1 MFDMR
6 AALRIRE
13 LCPRLN
19 RLMKWFI
26 NDTETLMHITRSQ
39 KFLFLTLVL
48 ATIMACSRFAA
59 ATPQPAATLDSLYTA
74 AAQTLEAM
82 STQGAGTITPV
93 STGTL
98 FVSTSSSTPFS
109 TFTTVPPV
117 QPVSRCDAAAFV
129 SDVTYPDGANV
140 SLGSTFTKT
149 WRIQN
154 VGTCTWTTAY
164 ALVFVSGERFG
175 APAAVS
181 LPGNVAPGQSIDLS
195 LNLTA
200 PNNNGRFRG
209 DWKLRN
215 ASGALF
221 GVGSSASSNF
231 YVDVSVT
238 GYTVLAY
245 DFVANYCEAAWENDS
260 QGLPCPGV
268 EGDAKG
274 FVQVLNSPRMENGN
288 MLGKAL
294 LTYPQKSNTG
304 WISGRYPRIDIQSGD
319 RFQALIN
326 CMHEANDCDA
336 TFRLS
341 YQIGNG
347 EIRTLGQWREVY
359 EGQFYT
365 VNIDLSSL
373 RGQSVKFIL
382 TVFTNGNSHEDFALW
397 MSPRITR
404 QSSQPPTATA
414 TPSQTLAPTLSPT
427 LSSATPTVTFTATAT
442 STPTAT
448 GTATPTATP

>member
-1 MFDMR
+1 
-6 AALRIRE
+6 
-13 LCPRLN
+13 
-19 RLMKWFI
+19 
-26 NDTETLMHITRSQ
+26 MHITRSQ

-82 STQGAGTITPV
+82 STQGVGTLTPV

-98 FVSTSSSTPFS
+98 SIFTTPSATPFA
-109 TFTTVPPV
+109 TFTTVPPL
-117 QPVSRCDAAAFV
+117 QPVSRCDAAEFV
-129 SDVTYPDGANV
+129 SDVTYPDGSAV
-140 SLGSTFTKT
+140 GLGSTFTKT

-154 VGTCTWTTAY
+154 VGTCTWTSAY
-164 ALVFVSGERFG
+164 SLVFVSGERFG
-175 APAAVS
+175 APATVS
-181 LPGNVAPGQSIDLS
+181 LPGNVAPGQTIDLS
-195 LNLTA
+195 INLTA
-200 PNNNGRFRG
+200 PTSGGRYGG

-215 ASGALF
+215 ASGVVF
-221 GVGSSASSNF
+221 GVGSSARSNC

-238 GYTVLAY
+238 GYTVVAY
-245 DFVANYCEAAWENDS
+245 DFIANYCEPTGENDA
-260 QGLPCPGV
+260 QGLPCAGV
-268 EGDAKG
+268 EGDAEG

-288 MLGKAL
+288 TQGKAL
-294 LTYPQKSNTG
+294 LTYPPKSNTG
-304 WISGRYPRIDIQSGD
+304 WISGTYPGIDIQSGD
-319 RFQALIN
+319 RFQALLS

-347 EIRTLGQWREVY
+347 EVRTLGQWREAY

-373 RGQSVKFIL
+373 RGQRVKFIF

-404 QSSQPPTATA
+404 QSSQPPTV
-414 TPSQTLAPTLSPT
+414 TPPPTLSPT
-427 LSSATPTVTFTATAT
+427 LSPATPTSSPTATFTATST

-448 GTATPTATP
+448 ATPTSTP

>member
-1 MFDMR
+1 
-6 AALRIRE
+6 
-13 LCPRLN
+13 
-19 RLMKWFI
+19 
-26 NDTETLMHITRSQ
+26 MHITRSQ
-39 KFLFLTLVL
+39 KFLFLAFVL

-82 STQGAGTITPV
+82 STQGVGTLTPQ

-98 FVSTSSSTPFS
+98 SITTPSATPFS
-109 TFTTVPPV
+109 TFTTVPPL
-117 QPVSRCDAAAFV
+117 QPVNRCDAAEFV
-129 SDVTYPDGANV
+129 SDVTYPDGSNV

-164 ALVFVSGERFG
+164 SLIFVSGERFG
-175 APAAVS
+175 APTSVS
-181 LPGNVAPGQSIDLS
+181 LPGNVAPGQTIDLS
-195 LNLTA
+195 INLTA
-200 PNNNGRFRG
+200 PNSNGRYRG

-215 ASGALF
+215 ASGVLF

-238 GYTVLAY
+238 GYAVQAY
-245 DFVANYCEAAWENDS
+245 DFVAEYCEAEWVNDS

-268 EGDAKG
+268 EGDSEG
-274 FVQVLNSPRMENGN
+274 FVQVLNSPRLENGN
-288 MLGKAL
+288 TQGKAL
-294 LTYPQKSNTG
+294 LTYPPKSNTG
-304 WISGRYPRIDIQSGD
+304 WISGTYRGFDIQSGD
-319 RFQALIN
+319 RLQALIS
-326 CMHEANDCDA
+326 CLHEANDCDA

-347 EIRTLGQWREVY
+347 AVRTLGQWREIY
-359 EGQFYT
+359 EGQFYS
-365 VNIDLSSL
+365 VNLDLSAL
-373 RGQSVKFIL
+373 RGERVKFIF

-397 MSPRITR
+397 VNPRITR
-404 QSSQPPTATA
+404 QSSQPPTATL
-414 TPSQTLAPTLSPT
+414 TSTLSPT
-427 LSSATPTVTFTATAT
+427 LSSATATASATQTVTSTAT

-448 GTATPTATP
+448 ATPTSTP